1 MGSSAVLENLRDE
14 VMATS
19 FAKFRSQTKKPKE
32 NGPPVETKAP
42 LVPPTQ
48 KPDRADGKI
57 HLTRLHLEASDL
69 PRKYWEASLARVPDS
84 LAYKAKIER
93 YIRKMNELI
102 PKGKGLLLHGP
113 NRRGK
118 TSIAAILLKEA
129 IRCRFDAHFIR
140 GADLIDATF
149 KHRMIDDDTSV
160 IDVIRDVD
168 LLVIDDVGKSI
179 IESRTG
185 SLEAVFDNTLRAR
198 ESELKATIITT
209 NLPQRDQVEVFKPS
223 MVELMKECMFPIL
236 VDGHSFMEE
245 ERTTLSDALAED

>member
-1 MGSSAVLENLRDE
+1 
-14 VMATS
+14 MATS
-19 FAKFRSQTKKPKE
+19 FEKFRSRQKPPKVA
-32 NGPPVETKAP
+32 PSVETKAP

-48 KPDRADGKI
+48 KPARADGKI

-69 PRKYWEASLARVPDS
+69 PRKYWEASLDRIPKTPATLKYLPT
-84 LAYKAKIER
+84 IER
-93 YIRKMNELI
+93 YIKKMPSLI

-113 NRRGK
+113 NRKGK

-168 LLVIDDVGKSI
+168 LLIIDDVGKSI

-209 NLPQRDQVEVFKPS
+209 NLSQKDQVEVFKPS
-223 MVELMKECMFPIL
+223 MLELMKECMFPIL
-236 VDGHSFMEE
+236 VDGHSFVDE
-245 ERTTLSDALAED
+245 ERAVFATELAKDLSED